1 MNDEHDLPA
10 SHYSGYVVALA
21 AEVMNTRKF
30 ARRNPGYRAGR
41 PCYCADV
48 TDLAVDMRFD
58 QLMRGIKGNAFVRM
72 YGIAQYA

>member
-10 SHYSGYVVALA
+10 GLYSVYVVALA

-30 ARRNPGYRAGR
+30 PRRNPGYRAGQ

-58 QLMRGIKGNAFVRM
+58 QLMHGIKGNAFVRM

>member
-10 SHYSGYVVALA
+10 GLYSVYVVALA
-21 AEVMNTRKF
+21 AEGGF
-30 ARRNPGYRAGR
+30 ARRNPGYRAGQ
-41 PCYCADV
+41 PCDCADV

-58 QLMRGIKGNAFVRM
+58 QIMHGIKGKAFVRM